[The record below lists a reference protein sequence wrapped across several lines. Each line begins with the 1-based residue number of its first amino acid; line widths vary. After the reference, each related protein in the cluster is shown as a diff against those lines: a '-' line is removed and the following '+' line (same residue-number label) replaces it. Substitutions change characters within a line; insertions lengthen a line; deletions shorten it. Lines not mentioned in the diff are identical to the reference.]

1 MGATGGLMAAQG
13 VSSYY
18 QAEGI
23 KTQGDIQAQLYEQN
37 ARLADLKAEDAI
49 RRGDKAAT
57 QAQKEISRILGEQV
71 VAFAGQGVDVNTGT
85 ASKVVK
91 ESSRQAQ
98 EDVATIKQ
106 NAWLESWGYKIEG
119 IQGVSQANFARIGAQ
134 NQASNTLLTGGI
146 NALNM
151 GYQGYARQQAN
162 KPKST
167 GTTTGTK

>member
-1 MGATGGLMAAQG
+1 MAVQG

-18 QAEGI
+18 QAEAI
-23 KTQGDIQAQLYEQN
+23 KSQGDIQAQLYQQN

-85 ASKVVK
+85 AAKVVQ
-91 ESSRQAQ
+91 ESSKQAQ

-119 IQGVSQANFARIGAQ
+119 IQGVSQANYAKIGAQ
-134 NQASNTLLTGGI
+134 NQATNTLLTGGL

-151 GYQGYARQQAN
+151 GYQGYARDQAK
-162 KPKST
+162 KPPA
-167 GTTTGTK
+167 TTGTK